1 MKRPSAS
8 ATTAAPLAQAFDEAR
23 FGASR
28 TLDLRTSM
36 PTAAEAVQRLE
47 PWLRQKQVEKAG
59 ELLVITGR
67 GNGSPGGVGVVREA
81 VRKALTQLKRK
92 RVVASVVEHTSG
104 SYVVTLERT
113 AALFEAG
120 RRTRDHERAPKVP
133 RHEIP
138 GLQAVEVPNRGH
150 TPNLDEPVAISA
162 IDRFLANLPHRNG
175 PFTSIARTLSG
186 VAFVTK
192 LALKGAG
199 GSASRF
205 RTRAASRKAAAT
217 A

>member
-47 PWLRQKQVEKAG
+47 PWLRQKQVEKSG

-138 GLQAVEVPNRGH
+138 GLEFETVRLLRALSARALDALGAPRTEPFMTDEFIRQFSVLSATIPADTPDREARLREV
-150 TPNLDEPVAISA
+150 I
-162 IDRFLANLPHRNG
+162 
-175 PFTSIARTLSG
+175 
-186 VAFVTK
+186 
-192 LALKGAG
+192 
-199 GSASRF
+199 
-205 RTRAASRKAAAT
+205 AAALD
-217 A
+217 AYDDAE